1 MKNSE
6 FVWKVEQ
13 WLLEF
18 DCDVDAHFMAGDEER
33 GMQAYRGWYDRVRNA
48 ISGIDEDLARAFTLT
63 AYGPPLTKRA
73 QALTPRAKFIKS
85 AGGRSRDYLRDLKSR
100 LSGNTVTAEFSGS
113 AVGTAQG
120 VEMSRSR

>member
-33 GMQAYRGWYDRVRNA
+33 GMEAYRGWYERVRKA
-48 ISGIDEDLARAFTLT
+48 IAGIDEDLARAFTRT
-63 AYGPPLTKRA
+63 AYGPPLTKRG
-73 QALTPRAKFIKS
+73 QALTPRARFIKS
-85 AGGRSRDYLRDLKSR
+85 SGGRSRDYLRDLKSR
-100 LSGNTVTAEFSGS
+100 LAGNTVSTEFSGS
-113 AVGTAQG
+113 PAQVPQSAEYSG
-120 VEMSRSR
+120 

>member
-6 FVWKVEQ
+6 FVWQVEQ

-33 GMQAYRGWYDRVRNA
+33 GMQAYRGWYDRVRRS
-48 ISGIDEDLARAFTLT
+48 ISAIDEELARAFTRT

-100 LSGNTVTAEFSGS
+100 LLGNTVTAEFSGKPVQTS
-113 AVGTAQG
+113 QAA
-120 VEMSRSR
+120 ELSRAG

>member
-1 MKNSE
+1 VKNSE

-33 GMQAYRGWYDRVRNA
+33 GMLAYRGWYDRVRRA
-48 ISGIDEDLARAFTLT
+48 IAGIDDDLARAFTRT

-85 AGGRSRDYLRDLKSR
+85 AGGRSRDYLRDLKNR

-113 AVGTAQG
+113 PAAKVQIA
-120 VEMSRSR
+120 EYSSR